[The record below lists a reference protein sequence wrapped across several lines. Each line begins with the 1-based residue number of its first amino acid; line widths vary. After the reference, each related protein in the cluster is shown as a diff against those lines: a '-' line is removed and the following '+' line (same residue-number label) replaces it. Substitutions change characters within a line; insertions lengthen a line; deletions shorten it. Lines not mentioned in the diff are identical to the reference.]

1 MYIKGHLCDKHM
13 CMIMLMWLC
22 YSFTPIHVCFFVLFP
37 SLPSFPV
44 VHGSLQR
51 NLEITNERTNGRMLL
66 RFQAKLCHVVVC
78 LSVCVSHTLCVQ
90 CNERKKVHSSLCLC
104 LCLFVCLSGGPE
116 NGHPS
121 VCLSLSGTGQCVRP
135 SAFCLSGN
143 TEHARVHLC
152 LLLVWEYRK
161 MPPLFTCLLSGE
173 NIKCLPICLCSS
185 RNGNRLARQA
195 CTRNKTGNTR
205 NRFHMPTDVV

>member
-104 LCLFVCLSGGPE
+104 LCLFVCLMIARFNMPWCEKDHKVNILKILVPWCGC
-116 NGHPS
+116 
-121 VCLSLSGTGQCVRP
+121 VFQLGQNQDMIWLNNCV
-135 SAFCLSGN
+135 L
-143 TEHARVHLC
+143 
-152 LLLVWEYRK
+152 
-161 MPPLFTCLLSGE
+161 
-173 NIKCLPICLCSS
+173 I
-185 RNGNRLARQA
+185 
-195 CTRNKTGNTR
+195 
-205 NRFHMPTDVV
+205 